1 MTMDVMDKHM
11 EYIEENDGYGGFK
24 VAIQP
29 DGTVLTAD
37 LRKHAGDQMDYKAQQ
52 RAEDRASY
60 ERIRDEA
67 TALQEQEGG
76 SHYKDMK
83 IQPIE
88 YCMANK
94 LNACQSHMI
103 KYISRYPNKN
113 GAEDLRKVI
122 HLAKLALHLEYGE
135 TYEN

>member
-1 MTMDVMDKHM
+1 MN
-11 EYIEENDGYGGFK
+11 YIETDDGYGGFK
-24 VAIQP
+24 CEPVDSIQ
-29 DGTVLTAD
+29 
-37 LRKHAGDQMDYKAQQ
+37 
-52 RAEDRASY
+52 ES
-60 ERIRDEA
+60 
-67 TALQEQEGG
+67 TALSEQEGG

-94 LNACQSHMI
+94 LNSCQTHMI
-103 KYISRYPNKN
+103 KYVSRYPNKN

-135 TYEN
+135 TYE